1 MQVNDIT
8 KILQA
13 VPIDLLVQIYEL
25 IRSIVESDDPKRTA
39 ERAIAAAGSKKAS
52 EEILRKTLG

>member
-13 VPIDLLVQIYEL
+13 VPLDLLVQIYEL

-39 ERAIAAAGSKKAS
+39 ERAIAAAASKRAS
-52 EEILRKTLG
+52 EEVLRKALG